1 MLSRFPPIFFHSIRH
16 FRIQFPFRSK
26 FQLPRTHLILRWG
39 VRASSPF
46 LGMAA
51 SMAPGKLTEG
61 GVMVICK
68 RESTAEAFQ
77 PVVQVIDLKLVNT
90 AQQSGS
96 ERYRLLL
103 SDGTHYQ
110 QGMLGTQL
118 NELVKSG
125 KLQKGSIVRLRQ
137 YVCNPVQERL

>member
-1 MLSRFPPIFFHSIRH
+1 
-16 FRIQFPFRSK
+16 
-26 FQLPRTHLILRWG
+26 
-39 VRASSPF
+39 
-46 LGMAA
+46 MAA
-51 SMAPGKLTEG
+51 SMAQFKLTEG
-61 GVMVICK
+61 AVMMICK
-68 RESTAEAFQ
+68 RESTAETFQ

-118 NELVKSG
+118 NGLVKAG
-125 KLQKGSIVRLRQ
+125 KLQKGSIVQLKQ